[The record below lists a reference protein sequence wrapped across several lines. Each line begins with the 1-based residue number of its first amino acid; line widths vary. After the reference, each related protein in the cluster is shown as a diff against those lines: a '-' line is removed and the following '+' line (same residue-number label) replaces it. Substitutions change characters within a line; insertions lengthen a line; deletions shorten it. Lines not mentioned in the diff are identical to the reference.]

1 MIYELRTGLKIDRLG
16 TGKKIGDF
24 RKKWNKACQAA
35 GLTGV
40 IVHDMRRSAARN
52 LSLLGVKEQLAL
64 KSTGHKANSMY
75 RRYRVV
81 ADDELKA
88 TPSPTAGLF
97 TKSD

>member
-40 IVHDMRRSAARN
+40 IVHDMRRSTARN
-52 LSLLGVKEQLAL
+52 YLSWGL
-64 KSTGHKANSMY
+64 KNSW
-75 RRYRVV
+75 
-81 ADDELKA
+81 L
-88 TPSPTAGLF
+88 
-97 TKSD
+97 